1 MPRDKM
7 NKHDT
12 TSRHHILV
20 GESKIQKKNNK
31 NKQLKKQN
39 KKSIE

>member
-12 TSRHHILV
+12 TSGHHILV
-20 GESKIQKKNNK
+20 GESKIQKKIIKINSLRNRTR
-31 NKQLKKQN
+31 NQ
-39 KKSIE
+39 